1 VVTEQEIK
9 AAVSLSAERQFDAA
23 LALYQTML
31 PRANEVHT
39 RMAVLYGIVTCST
52 WLNLDQMR
60 ENAIQELKQ
69 LPDYEV
75 SEAWVVIAQATAYAD
90 FGRAQE
96 ALDLINRNLKREVL
110 DRDDFLDWKYEHLF
124 YKGHC
129 LVQLAR
135 CEDALVAFDAAHR
148 ICPEGD
154 FETDMLIDQSNCF
167 LALARYDEAYAAASQ
182 VLGRGDEEM

>member
-75 SEAWVVIAQATAYAD
+75 SEA
-90 FGRAQE
+90 
-96 ALDLINRNLKREVL
+96 
-110 DRDDFLDWKYEHLF
+110 
-124 YKGHC
+124 
-129 LVQLAR
+129 
-135 CEDALVAFDAAHR
+135 
-148 ICPEGD
+148 
-154 FETDMLIDQSNCF
+154 
-167 LALARYDEAYAAASQ
+167 
-182 VLGRGDEEM
+182 